1 METSLSAIVYTRS
14 PPTLK
19 ILNQLLLPHRTLYE
33 NVKSVKQG
41 YEQIKQMKVRGAP
54 AIAIVAALS
63 LAIDLQLCYICVN
76 NNRGGDNNNKE
87 ELKSIYEKA
96 IKTLESPQ
104 SLLNYIKESLDYLKT
119 SRPTAVNLFN
129 TANILLDLSEN
140 LVAKA
145 KGNNNNDNV
154 LSIIEGV
161 VDEAESMLKRDVEDN
176 KNIGRFGAEF
186 ILNNCAGGDGDSK
199 LVNVITHCNTGSLA
213 TAGYGTA
220 LGVIRSLHSKS
231 LLSQVYF
238 TETRPYSQGARLTS
252 YELLHEQIPS
262 TLICDSMVSALLSDH
277 HSNSK
282 KRKINAIIVG
292 ADRVARNGDT
302 ANKIG
307 TYQLAI
313 SAKYHGVMFIV
324 AAPSTSIDLS
334 IKSGKD
340 IIIEERS
347 ENEVLYVSGI
357 VEIDGNDNDNDNG
370 DNLEIKKVRV
380 PPKGVKVWN
389 PSFDVT
395 PAELITAIVTE
406 VGVMVKKDGVKEFDL
421 VEGLKKS

>member
-199 LVNVITHCNTGSLA
+199 LVNVITHS

-340 IIIEERS
+340 IIIEER
-347 ENEVLYVSGI
+347 I
-357 VEIDGNDNDNDNG
+357 
-370 DNLEIKKVRV
+370 RV

-421 VEGLKKS
+421 VEELIGLAEEGRVVIAKRYGDDKDV

>member
-87 ELKSIYEKA
+87 ELKSINEKA
-96 IKTLESPQ
+96 VKALESPQ
-104 SLLNYIKESLDYLKT
+104 SLLNYIKESLDHLKT

-186 ILNNCAGGDGDSK
+186 ILSNCAGDDGDSK

-238 TETRPYSQGARLTS
+238 TETRPYNQGARLTS

-347 ENEVLYVSGI
+347 ENEVLHVSGI
-357 VEIDGNDNDNDNG
+357 VEIDGNDNDN

>member
-199 LVNVITHCNTGSLA
+199 LVNVITHS

-340 IIIEERS
+340 IIIEER
-347 ENEVLYVSGI
+347 I
-357 VEIDGNDNDNDNG
+357 
-370 DNLEIKKVRV
+370 RV

>member
-186 ILNNCAGGDGDSK
+186 ILNNCAGGDGD
-199 LVNVITHCNTGSLA
+199 T

-340 IIIEERS
+340 IIIEER
-347 ENEVLYVSGI
+347 I
-357 VEIDGNDNDNDNG
+357 
-370 DNLEIKKVRV
+370 RV

-421 VEGLKKS
+421 VE

>member
-199 LVNVITHCNTGSLA
+199 LVNVITHS

-340 IIIEERS
+340 IIIEER
-347 ENEVLYVSGI
+347 I
-357 VEIDGNDNDNDNG
+357 
-370 DNLEIKKVRV
+370 RV

-421 VEGLKKS
+421 VE

>member
-186 ILNNCAGGDGDSK
+186 ILNNCAGGDGD
-199 LVNVITHCNTGSLA
+199 T

-340 IIIEERS
+340 IIIEER
-347 ENEVLYVSGI
+347 I
-357 VEIDGNDNDNDNG
+357 
-370 DNLEIKKVRV
+370 RV